1 MICPRS
7 PSRAPT
13 AGLRLGEVADVVE
26 DHQPLI
32 GDAVGADGANL
43 MLVIEKFPGTNTRQV
58 TEDLEAAIAAL
69 APAPGLHMDPTVYRP
84 AGYLDDAT
92 ANLGWALLI
101 GLVLVF
107 IALML
112 FLFDWRVAV
121 ISAVAIPLSLAA
133 AGLVLYLLETTINTM
148 VVAGLVIAI
157 GALIADAVLD
167 VENLRRRLRESRN
180 QRRSAAAAVLDAAM
194 EMRRLRYTRR

>member
-1 MICPRS
+1 M
-7 PSRAPT
+7 
-13 AGLRLGEVADVVE
+13 
-26 DHQPLI
+26 
-32 GDAVGADGANL
+32 
-43 MLVIEKFPGTNTRQV
+43 
-58 TEDLEAAIAAL
+58 
-69 APAPGLHMDPTVYRP
+69 
-84 AGYLDDAT
+84 
-92 ANLGWALLI
+92 LI

-194 EMRRLRYTRR
+194 EMRRLRHTRR